1 MYHSLKPCSRGC
13 RTEYCP
19 HCRSTR
25 FRKHGFFYRRD
36 DARRIQRYRC
46 GACHKSF
53 SRAGFSPFYR
63 HRHRR
68 LKERIR
74 AALAANGTLRGIAR
88 QLHID
93 KDTVARYLVLL
104 AQEARQRTR
113 IHQAQAPKATSVQ
126 FDELITIEH
135 TKMKPLSVLLVSDTD
150 RWQML
155 GCIVSRIPAS
165 GYLAEKSRK
174 KYGKRPDQSIVR
186 RQVLMRRLAPMID
199 PHARVVTD
207 KHGAYPL
214 LLKRFLPDA
223 THVRY
228 KGAKAAIVGQ
238 GELKKGGWDPM
249 FCINH
254 QLAMLRAH
262 ISRLFRRSWNTTKR
276 VTRLADHLAI
286 YMDHYN
292 RFLRPA
298 SAHRFEQLLG
308 A

>member
-1 MYHSLKPCSRGC
+1 MYHSLEPCSRGC
-13 RTEYCP
+13 RTQACP
-19 HCRSTR
+19 HCHSPR

-36 DARRIQRYRC
+36 DARRIQRFRC
-46 GACHKSF
+46 SDCLLTF

-68 LKERIR
+68 LKERVR
-74 AALAANGTLRGIAR
+74 ALLAANATLRGIAR

-104 AQEARQRTR
+104 AREARQRQR
-113 IHQAQAPKATSVQ
+113 IRLARGTQATTVQ

-135 TKMKPLSVLLVSDTD
+135 TKMKPLSVFLVSDTD

-174 KYGKRPDQSIVR
+174 KYGKRPDQSIIR
-186 RQVLMRRLAPMID
+186 RHVLIRRLAPHIH
-199 PHARVVTD
+199 PNAQVITD
-207 KHGAYPL
+207 KHSAYPA
-214 LLKRFLPDA
+214 LLKRHLPHT
-223 THVRY
+223 THVRH

-238 GELKKGGWDPM
+238 GELKKGGWDPL

-286 YMDHYN
+286 YIDHYN
-292 RFLRPA
+292 RYLRPK
-298 SAHRFEQLLG
+298 SAHRFEMN
-308 A
+308 AAE

>member
-13 RTEYCP
+13 RTQACP
-19 HCRSTR
+19 HCHSPR

-36 DARRIQRYRC
+36 DARRVQRFRC
-46 GACHKSF
+46 SDCLSTF

-68 LKERIR
+68 IKERIR
-74 AALAANGTLRGIAR
+74 ALLAANATLRGIAR

-104 AQEARQRTR
+104 AREARQRQR
-113 IHQAQAPKATSVQ
+113 IRQANSPQASSVQ

-135 TKMKPLSVLLVSDTD
+135 TKMKPLSVFLVSDTD
-150 RWQML
+150 RWEML
-155 GCIVSRIPAS
+155 GVIVSRIPAS

-174 KYGKRPDQSIVR
+174 KYGHRPDQSVLR
-186 RQVLMRRLAPMID
+186 RHVLLRRLAPLID
-199 PHARVVTD
+199 PQAHVVTD
-207 KHGAYPL
+207 KHSAYPL
-214 LLKRFLPDA
+214 LLKRHLPQA
-223 THVRY
+223 THVRH

-238 GELKKGGWDPM
+238 GELKKGGWDPL
-249 FCINH
+249 FCINQ

-292 RFLRPA
+292 RTLRPK
-298 SAHRFEQLLG
+298 SGRLFEKQLAG
-308 A
+308 